1 MIMIIRSRKEINFTS
16 SRFSRMPL
24 CLPVRYIPS
33 GMRLTGNSQNLFG
46 IFRETCQVYLL
57 TAPKRKNAN
66 YWNKKNGSDSWIRTS
81 DQVVNSHL
89 LYR

>member
-1 MIMIIRSRKEINFTS
+1 MAFKTKHYLCALLRSRKEINFTS

-46 IFRETCQVYLL
+46 IFRETCQVYFL
-57 TAPKRKNAN
+57 TAP
-66 YWNKKNGSDSWIRTS
+66 
-81 DQVVNSHL
+81 NSRISATAGCL
-89 LYR
+89 GG